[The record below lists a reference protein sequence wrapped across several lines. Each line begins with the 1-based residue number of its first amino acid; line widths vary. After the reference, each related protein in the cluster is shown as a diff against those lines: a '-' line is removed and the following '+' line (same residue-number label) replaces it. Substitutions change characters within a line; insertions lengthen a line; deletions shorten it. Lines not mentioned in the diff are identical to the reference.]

1 MALSDISFK
10 QAYRSDRDDLV
21 SEFFIPC
28 LSNCI
33 QFDRSIQHVTVK
45 SVSTLSA
52 GFKNFAKNEA
62 KIRMVTGHR
71 FKPNELTLLS
81 KIFYNEKTEK
91 KPIEHNIE
99 NGNEVEILKQII
111 HNNKLEIKIAVP
123 NQNEFSGYFSENMG
137 IFRDSENNVVAF
149 TGTSTETFTNQDRN
163 FESLD
168 VFTSW
173 SDKSRVETK
182 IADFENLWSNKTKY
196 VNVCDFSYAE
206 RNNLLKYI
214 V

>member
-1 MALSDISFK
+1 MPLSDISLK
-10 QAYRSDRDDLV
+10 HEYRSDRDDLV

-28 LSNCI
+28 LSNSI
-33 QFDRSIQHVTVK
+33 QFDRSIQSVTAK

-52 GFKNFAKNEA
+52 GFKKFAKNEA

-71 FKPNELTLLS
+71 FKPEELSLLS
-81 KIFYNEKTEK
+81 KIFYSEK
-91 KPIEHNIE
+91 KEKNPIEHDIE
-99 NGNEVEILKQII
+99 NGNEIEILRKIV
-111 HNNKLEIKIAVP
+111 HNNKLEIKIAIP
-123 NQNEFSGYFSENMG
+123 NQNEFSGSFSENIG

-149 TGTSTETFTNQDRN
+149 TGTSNETFTNEDRN

-173 SDKSRVETK
+173 NDKSRVETK
-182 IADFENLWSNKTKY
+182 IEDFENLWNNKTKY
-196 VNVCDFSYAE
+196 VNVFDFSYAE
-206 RNNLLKYI
+206 KYKLLKYT